1 MRLCDLRDMKNWSIC
16 DIFLK
21 KQPEDEQE
29 AIAIQTVIR
38 CKGKI
43 LCFSNLPNE
52 VFNCLNGIHVPPSVL
67 KVIQGQYFA
76 IQGEQKVVY

>member
-1 MRLCDLRDMKNWSIC
+1 MIIWGYGKLVCMRHFSEKATERRTGGNSN
-16 DIFLK
+16 
-21 KQPEDEQE
+21 P
-29 AIAIQTVIR
+29 TVIR

-67 KVIQGQYFA
+67 KVIQG
-76 IQGEQKVVY
+76 